1 MGHDGAV
8 TVAALVDLLQAGGV
22 VALTGA
28 GISTDSGIPDYR
40 GPSGA
45 AFRRHAPMTYR
56 EFTQDPTARHRYWAR
71 SHAGWSMMKRAQPND
86 GHRAVAS
93 LEESG
98 LVDAVITQ
106 NVDGLHQAAGSRAVV
121 DLHGRLD
128 RVACLDCGTVVDRVL
143 IEERLVSVNGEW
155 SLVAGIAN
163 PDGDVELTDDQVAAF
178 IMVDCEACSGP
189 LKPDVVYF
197 GETVP
202 RERVE
207 DSYIRVEQARSLLV
221 LGSSLHV
228 YSGRRFVQRAAE
240 RGIPIAIVNQGPT
253 RSDDL
258 ATIRVDAGLSEVLFT
273 ALEMTSSSMGRT
285 VARLSMK

>member
-1 MGHDGAV
+1 MGHDGAM
-8 TVAALVDLLQAGGV
+8 TVSALTDLLQAGGV

-45 AFRRHAPMTYR
+45 ALRRHAPMTYR
-56 EFTQDPTARHRYWAR
+56 EFRQEPAARHRYWAR
-71 SHAGWSMMKRAQPND
+71 SHAGWPMMKRAQPNE
-86 GHRAVAS
+86 GHRAVA
-93 LEESG
+93 EMERGG
-98 LVDAVITQ
+98 LLDGVITQ

-128 RVACLDCGTVVDRVL
+128 RVICLDCAHVVDRGRV
-143 IEERLVSVNGEW
+143 EERLILANGEW
-155 SLVAGIAN
+155 SHAAGLVN
-163 PDGDVELTDDQVAAF
+163 PDGDVDLTQDQIADFV
-178 IMVDCEACSGP
+178 MVDCEACDGP

-202 RERVE
+202 LDRVDE
-207 DSYIRVEQARSLLV
+207 SYRLVDEARALLV

-228 YSGRRFVQRAAE
+228 FSGRRFVQRARD

-258 ATIRVDAGLSEVLFT
+258 ATIRLDAPISETLTF
-273 ALEMTSSSMGRT
+273 ALAMSG
-285 VARLSMK
+285 

>member
-1 MGHDGAV
+1 M
-8 TVAALVDLLQAGGV
+8 TVRALADLLQAGSV

-45 AFRRHAPMTYR
+45 ALRRHAPMTYR
-56 EFTQDPTARHRYWAR
+56 EFTQDPAARHRYWAR

-86 GHRAVAS
+86 GHRAVAI
-93 LEESG
+93 LESSG
-98 LVDAVITQ
+98 LMDAVITQ
-106 NVDGLHQAAGSRAVV
+106 NVDGLHQAAGSRSVV

-128 RVACLDCGTVVDRVL
+128 RVACLDCGAVVERAR
-143 IEERLVSVNGEW
+143 IEERLVAANGEW
-155 SLVAGIAN
+155 SLMAGLAN
-163 PDGDVELTDDQVAAF
+163 PDGDVELTDEQVADF
-178 IMVDCEACSGP
+178 VMVDCEVCAGR

-202 RERVE
+202 RERVRE
-207 DSYIRVEQARSLLV
+207 SYRRVEEAQSLLV

-228 YSGRRFVQRAAE
+228 YSGRRFVQHAAV

-253 RSDDL
+253 RSDEL
-258 ATIRVDAGLSEVLFT
+258 AAVRIEGSLSEVLTT
-273 ALEMTSSSMGRT
+273 ATDLTGAPSSSKVST
-285 VARLSMK
+285 P